1 MSSWELGGS
10 GAGPARQL
18 LMQADELARRTQKTV
33 IIATMN
39 GLKVQH
45 IYLNRSQ
52 DDLTTSAPSHIGMH
66 CSLAT
71 TALGKAQ
78 IGRAHVCTP
87 VTNAHLV
94 CRLLLEKKNRHYKTS
109 STK

>member
-1 MSSWELGGS
+1 MAAVEHFGPAQKPGVARLSSKRPFSPNLSSDTPGMSSWELGGS

-66 CSLAT
+66 CRSDE
-71 TALGKAQ
+71 
-78 IGRAHVCTP
+78 H
-87 VTNAHLV
+87 
-94 CRLLLEKKNRHYKTS
+94 TS
-109 STK
+109 ELQ